1 MSELQEGLL
10 VFLCLRAKVVPRA
23 ELCSSSTSHMHSG
36 GSRAPWRGGRSS
48 FCCAK
53 VPLLSLQWE
62 SRVTQYERD
71 FERISAVI
79 RKEVIRFEVR
89 GQPLALTWAPAPPP
103 GTAASLNP
111 SMGEL
116 GSC

>member
-1 MSELQEGLL
+1 M
-10 VFLCLRAKVVPRA
+10 P
-23 ELCSSSTSHMHSG
+23 
-36 GSRAPWRGGRSS
+36 
-48 FCCAK
+48 K

-89 GQPLALTWAPAPPP
+89 GAALGTDLGSAPPP